1 MIKIINTQDTMRA
14 TNSYNE
20 LKNEYQ
26 KAHSWGLSTHIDL
39 KGCDIQII
47 KNKKKLAE
55 FTNTLCKLLKV
66 NKFGPTTLVK
76 LGKYPEL
83 YGYSMMQL
91 IETSSLTGHFV
102 EANGNVYIDI
112 FSCRLYNPHTAKK
125 FCDTFFKAKSSTMK
139 VLIRK

>member
-1 MIKIINTQDTMRA
+1 MQKLLPY
-14 TNSYNE
+14 SK
-20 LKNEYQ
+20 LKAEFQ
-26 KAHSWGLSTHIDL
+26 KANSWGLSTHIDL
-39 KGCDIQII
+39 RNCNSNTI
-47 KNKKKLAE
+47 KSKKKLTA
-55 FTNTLCKLLKV
+55 FTNILCKLLKV

-76 LGKYPEL
+76 LGRYPEL

-112 FSCRLYNPHTAKK
+112 FSCRLYNPHTAKR
-125 FCDTFFKAKSSTMK
+125 FCDTFFQAKSSTMK